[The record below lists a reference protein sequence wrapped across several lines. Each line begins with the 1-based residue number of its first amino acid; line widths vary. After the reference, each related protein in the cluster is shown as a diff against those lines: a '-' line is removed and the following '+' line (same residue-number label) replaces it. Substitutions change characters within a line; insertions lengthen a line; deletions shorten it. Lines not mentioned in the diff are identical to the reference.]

1 MNPRIEKVVAKE
13 NYTLLVFFT
22 NGEKGMYDV
31 KPLFVLPIFQSLKEP
46 DIFNQVYVGNGHTV
60 CWSEDIDI
68 CPDTIYLDSVK
79 L

>member
-1 MNPRIEKVVAKE
+1 MNPRVSKVVAKE
-13 NYTLLVFFT
+13 NYTLLVYFT

-31 KPLFVLPIFQSLKEP
+31 KPLFAFPIFQSLKEL
-46 DIFNQVYVGNGHTV
+46 DVFGEVHVGNGNTV
-60 CWSEDIDI
+60 CWGEDIDI